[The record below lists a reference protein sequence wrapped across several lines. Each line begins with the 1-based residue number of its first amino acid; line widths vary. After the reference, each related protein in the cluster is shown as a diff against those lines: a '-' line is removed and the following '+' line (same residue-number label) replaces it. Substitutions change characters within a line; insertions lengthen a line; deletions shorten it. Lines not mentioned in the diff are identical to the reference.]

1 MARPLMCTGTAGS
14 MGNTRSDMVGETC
27 TNQCLLNSVVV
38 CKLSTIETVHLTSL
52 TELKKERGSVLEK
65 VTASLNFKKRPPGAG
80 CEGRKQEEAH
90 EWPLILQT
98 EGAKALK
105 WAIGEG

>member
-1 MARPLMCTGTAGS
+1 MHKSVLVKQCS
-14 MGNTRSDMVGETC
+14 M
-27 TNQCLLNSVVV
+27 
-38 CKLSTIETVHLTSL
+38 CKLSTIQTVHLTSL

-65 VTASLNFKKRPPGAG
+65 VTASLNFKKRPPGAAG
-80 CEGRKQEEAH
+80 CEGRRQEGEH

-105 WAIGEG
+105 WASGEGARGRRRGW